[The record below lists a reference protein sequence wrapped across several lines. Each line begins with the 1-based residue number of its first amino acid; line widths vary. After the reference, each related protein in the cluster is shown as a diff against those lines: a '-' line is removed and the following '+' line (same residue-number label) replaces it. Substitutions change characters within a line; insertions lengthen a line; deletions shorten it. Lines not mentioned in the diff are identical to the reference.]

1 MLTITKIIGLS
12 LVLGGCAAKDA
23 ETSPAK
29 ANAKPAAPA
38 ATDPAA
44 GAAGTPGA
52 GPGATPG
59 GVVPSAAPADAED
72 EPADAAANVSGAFL
86 VALSCDVVNASDT
99 AATQTTFGCSLKDEH
114 GLNAAGKVE
123 PQSAT
128 VAAKGTNE
136 VAEASISQQP
146 AGSSYQF
153 AFVADGIRPGAAA
166 SVAFKVLYDGAP
178 REFIYLVPASYLTK
192 TTGDM
197 DLHVDGA
204 SGNDSGLCAAADP
217 CKSIGRAVSLVPDQI
232 AHKVVIHVYPT
243 ATYDDLVIVGNR
255 GVVNGSLEIRGEAG
269 AAGERVKTSRPNGVF
284 EFRNLRSP
292 PGGVRLTGL
301 DVEMSSAGGGF
312 DAQSFSAAILVADS
326 AVDLSDVNVVG
337 PSAVSTSLHTPA
349 FDLAS
354 AEGKELAE
362 IAGYGLHV
370 KDGGGVRLRR
380 KVTVAQ
386 FATCVR
392 VSGSGL
398 EIQADT
404 ELSTCL
410 YGLAG
415 TAGAK
420 LTASRATDDE
430 LAGAAESFSLKI
442 DRAAY
447 GIILIDGASFAQY
460 AAGLEAIEIIRGD
473 ITPLNSFG
481 MNVSDGAGFLSTGG
495 GGARK
500 LLVKDFEYG
509 IALASNASFSWT
521 EEVASARVTISG
533 CINACVHAKGSTFR
547 ARTSVIALAAANL
560 DGAELVK
567 LYDSATVELAYAAS
581 LTMTASTIGTPY
593 AVSAQDRALLSI
605 TGATAAA
612 PFVLPAAK
620 LYVTN
625 ASVVKSARPGQG
637 SKGTAA
643 QVGSICDVSV
653 WDYTGTPA
661 VAGCIDID

>member
-1 MLTITKIIGLS
+1 MLNITKIIGFS
-12 LVLGGCAAKDA
+12 LLLGGCAANDA
-23 ETSPAK
+23 ETKPAK
-29 ANAKPAAPA
+29 ANAKPTAPA
-38 ATDPAA
+38 VPDP
-44 GAAGTPGA
+44 
-52 GPGATPG
+52 
-59 GVVPSAAPADAED
+59 VPSVGKPGTAGGGIIPSVSPADAED
-72 EPADAAANVSGAFL
+72 EPADVAANVSGAFL

-114 GLNAAGKVE
+114 GLNATGKVE
-123 PQSAT
+123 PQSAK

-166 SVAFKVLYDGAP
+166 SLAFKVLYDGAV

-204 SGNDSGLCAAADP
+204 GGNDSGLCAAADP

-232 AHKVVIHVYPT
+232 AHKVVIHVLPT
-243 ATYDDLVIVGNR
+243 ATYEELVIVGNR

-292 PGGVRLTGL
+292 PGGIRLTGL

-312 DAQSFSAAILVADS
+312 DAHSFSAAILVADS
-326 AVDLSDVNVVG
+326 SVDLSDVNLVG
-337 PSAVSTSLHTPA
+337 PSAVSTSLHTPN

-362 IAGYGLHV
+362 VAGYGLHV

-386 FATCVR
+386 FATCIR
-392 VSGSGL
+392 ISGSGL

-410 YGLAG
+410 YGLTG
-415 TAGAK
+415 SAGAK

-442 DRAAY
+442 DRAAN
-447 GIILIDGASFAQY
+447 GIFLIDGASFAQY
-460 AAGLEAIEIIRGD
+460 TAGLESIEVKRGA

-481 MNVSDGAGFLSTGG
+481 MNVTDGAGFLSKGG
-495 GGARK
+495 GGGRK

-509 IALASNASFSWT
+509 VALASNASFSWI
-521 EEVASARVTISG
+521 EDASNASVTISG
-533 CINACVHAKGSTFR
+533 CLDACVHAKGSTFR
-547 ARTSVIALAAANL
+547 ARTGAIAIAAANR
-560 DGAELVK
+560 DGAELLK
-567 LYDSATVELAYAAS
+567 LFDSATVELTYATSMS
-581 LTMTASTIGTPY
+581 LTASTVGTPY
-593 AVSAQDRALLSI
+593 AVTALDRALLSI
-605 TGATAAA
+605 TGSVSAA
-612 PFVLPAAK
+612 PFTLPAAK

-625 ASVVKSARPGQG
+625 ASVVKSSRPGQG

-643 QVGSICDVSV
+643 QVGSICDVTA
-653 WDYTGTPA
+653 WDYTGSPA
-661 VAGCIDID
+661 VSGCIDID